1 MGFSFGIFDA
11 DTIEAAFG
19 REVVVAELSGEHR
32 AVESARLKQE
42 WLKIA
47 GKLSWR
53 VQPFGSCSISG

>member
-19 REVVVAELSGEHR
+19 REVVVAELSAERR

-42 WLKIA
+42 WLNLA

-53 VQPFGSCSISG
+53 VHPAGLCKVSG